1 MVHWSPEIANC
12 FHPFGQEEGE
22 AELHLQQQSDKH
34 FTLTSGFTYKCSD
47 SHAIHLRPGLLKE
60 TDLASVPSSMRWM
73 VGSYGRHTFAALLHD
88 ALIRGVAT
96 TLRPLPK
103 GPWEKRVAID
113 AIFFEALVCLG
124 VPKLLSRLMWAAV
137 TVKSRWTSGNLRRAL
152 TMLWMASVIAG
163 TGLLVWGSLN
173 GRWDAVALSLV
184 LPLLGATLW
193 GKGFRAGAFAGY
205 GVVFVALPTGF
216 GWLAS
221 GVYRMIERV
230 AGDWFS

>member
-1 MVHWSPEIANC
+1 MTHWSPEIANC
-12 FHPFGQEEGE
+12 FHPFGEEEGE
-22 AELHLQQQSDKH
+22 AELHLQQQSDKD
-34 FTLTSGFTYKCSD
+34 FTLTSGFTYKCGD
-47 SHAIHLRPGLLKE
+47 SHSIDLGPGRLQE
-60 TDLASVPSSMRWM
+60 TDLTSVPSSMQWM

-96 TLRPLPK
+96 TSRHFPT

-137 TVKSRWTSGNLRRAL
+137 TIKSRWNSGNLRRAL

-163 TGLLVWGSLN
+163 TGLLVWGSLS

-193 GKGFRAGAFAGY
+193 GKGFRAGVFGGY

-221 GVYRMIERV
+221 GAYRLIQRI
-230 AGDWFS
+230 AGDRVS